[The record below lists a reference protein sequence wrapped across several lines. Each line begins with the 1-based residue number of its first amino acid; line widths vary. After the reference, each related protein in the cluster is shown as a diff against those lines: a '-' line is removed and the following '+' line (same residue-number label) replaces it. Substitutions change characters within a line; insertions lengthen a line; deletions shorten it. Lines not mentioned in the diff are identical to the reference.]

1 MKTILLVLFLVCVP
15 WVHATDLGVF
25 GNTFVIA
32 EMDFMA
38 YLQNKIKT
46 MQERGEW
53 DKVQNQFKNRVK
65 AQINRPTPLNLPRAI
80 EDKTWAFNPS
90 ITVPYDVTNAQGALI
105 IPKGTVVNPLD
116 RVGLSSTL
124 LFFNGDDK
132 EQVAWAANEQKK
144 YAKVKLILTS
154 GSIKETVN
162 QLKQAIYFDLN
173 GFLCAKFNITQLP
186 ASVMQAGNRLQI
198 KEVRL

>member
-1 MKTILLVLFLVCVP
+1 MKTLLLVLCFMSVP
-15 WVHATDLGVF
+15 WVHATDLGVL
-25 GNTFVIA
+25 GNTFVIS
-32 EMDFMA
+32 EMDFME

-46 MQERGEW
+46 MQKHGEW

-65 AQINRPTPLNLPRAI
+65 AQINRPTPLYLPRAI
-80 EDKTWAFNPS
+80 EDKTWVFNPS
-90 ITVPYDVTNAQGALI
+90 ITVPYDVTNVQGAVI

-124 LFFNGDDK
+124 LFFNGDDE
-132 EQVAWAANEQKK
+132 EQVAWAVQEQKK

-154 GSIKETVN
+154 GSIQETVN

-173 GFLCAKFNITQLP
+173 GFLCGKFKITHLP
-186 ASVMQAGNRLQI
+186 ARVMQAGNRLQI
-198 KEVRL
+198 NEVHL

>member
-1 MKTILLVLFLVCVP
+1 MKTILLVLFLVYVP
-15 WVHATDLGVF
+15 WVHATDLGAF
-25 GNTFVIA
+25 GNTFVIS

-53 DKVQNQFKNRVK
+53 NKVQNQFKSRVK
-65 AQINRPTPLNLPRAI
+65 AQINRPTPLYLPRAI

-90 ITVPYDVTNAQGALI
+90 ITVPYDITNAQGALI
-105 IPKGTVVNPLD
+105 IPKGTVVNPLE

-132 EQVAWAANEQKK
+132 EQVAWAVQEQKNTRK
-144 YAKVKLILTS
+144 S
-154 GSIKETVN
+154 N
-162 QLKQAIYFDLN
+162 
-173 GFLCAKFNITQLP
+173 
-186 ASVMQAGNRLQI
+186 
-198 KEVRL
+198 